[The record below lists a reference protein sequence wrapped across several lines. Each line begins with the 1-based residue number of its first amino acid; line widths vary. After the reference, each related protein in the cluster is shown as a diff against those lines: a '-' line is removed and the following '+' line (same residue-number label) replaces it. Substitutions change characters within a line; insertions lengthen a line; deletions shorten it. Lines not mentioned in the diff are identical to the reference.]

1 MGYAAA
7 GPGEVLRSVQKDDMY
22 SRQLSQLAAGL
33 GLDLLG
39 AAAWLPWD
47 QWAEPA
53 ARQAA
58 TYVMLKF

>member
-39 AAAWLPWD
+39 PAAWLPWD

-58 TYVMLKF
+58 T